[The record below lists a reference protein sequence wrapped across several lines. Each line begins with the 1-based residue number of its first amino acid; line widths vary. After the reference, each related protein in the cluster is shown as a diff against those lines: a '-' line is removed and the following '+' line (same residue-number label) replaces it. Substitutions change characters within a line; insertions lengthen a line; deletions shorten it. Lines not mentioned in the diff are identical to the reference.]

1 MIQLDRK
8 YSFTKCTRYI
18 LQNDIYLFKSANFQ
32 NKHTIILLPCTKICR
47 YTEKSTLNKGS
58 GVSDKR
64 SLFKLIITD
73 MSIIRLGSCILCIHF
88 NLRGG
93 TCASMCANVP
103 STYTM
108 TTACPSYLPT
118 YLPTHLL
125 VHIHSPNLSR
135 FCNALLSLNASK
147 LCECSIIVPRL
158 W

>member
-1 MIQLDRK
+1 MIW
-8 YSFTKCTRYI
+8 
-18 LQNDIYLFKSANFQ
+18 
-32 NKHTIILLPCTKICR
+32 
-47 YTEKSTLNKGS
+47 
-58 GVSDKR
+58 
-64 SLFKLIITD
+64 

-147 LCECSIIVPRL
+147 TMRVQYHSIPSVVVRTKRARTLKAAHILITFPIPRL
-158 W
+158 IRISSNFFTFFEVMSFCFYLRFKSNLSKYIKLDFYR